1 MVTIGIIVIRGGG
14 RCWYICVYMCGV
26 GVWVCGCGGVG
37 VVGVVCDMGT
47 RALVLVLISH
57 LI

>member
-1 MVTIGIIVIRGGG
+1 ML
-14 RCWYICVYMCGV
+14 VYMCIYVWCGCV
-26 GVWVCGCGGVG
+26 GVWVWWCGCGGVG